1 MEPAIIETRG
11 LTKSFDGISAVDD
24 LDLTIRGGCAYGLI
38 GRNGAG
44 KTTTLRLLMALLRP
58 DSGSARVLGVNLWTA
73 PASIRERVT
82 YVSQD
87 QNLYAWMTSRELQHY
102 ASHLYSRWDA
112 RYADHLARQFSL
124 PLDVP
129 VGVLSGGEKRKAAIL
144 IALAARP
151 DVIVLDEPAA
161 GLDPVAR
168 RELIDALVEVLTDRP
183 DSTLLFSSHI
193 ISDLERIVDHVGM
206 MDRGRML
213 LSGEVDE
220 LKTRMRRLQLIF
232 EGDHP
237 PPGFRLPGAIRLEI
251 DGPVVSA
258 IVRAEDES
266 EFAGLEDRYGARLH
280 MFPLGLEE
288 IFIEM
293 ASATRDGR
301 VQEEEVVS

>member
-1 MEPAIIETRG
+1 MDLATIETRG
-11 LTKSFDGISAVDD
+11 LTKSFGGMRAVDG

-44 KTTTLRLLMALLRP
+44 KTTTLRMIMALLRA
-58 DSGSARVLGVNLWTA
+58 DSGSARVLGANLWSA
-73 PASIRERVT
+73 PASVRERVT

-87 QNLYAWMTSRELQHY
+87 QNLYAWMTPRELQY
-102 ASHLYSRWDA
+102 FASHLYSRWDA
-112 RYADHLARQFSL
+112 RYADHLGRKFSI
-124 PLDVP
+124 PLDTP
-129 VGVLSGGEKRKAAIL
+129 VGALSGGEKRKAAIL

-183 DSTLLFSSHI
+183 ESTLLFSSHI

-206 MDRGRML
+206 MDSGRML
-213 LSGEVDE
+213 LSGEVDD

-258 IVRAEDES
+258 IVRADDES
-266 EFAGLEDRYGARLH
+266 AFAGFEEQFGARLR

-293 ASATRDGR
+293 ASATREGR
-301 VQEEEVVS
+301 LQEEGVMS